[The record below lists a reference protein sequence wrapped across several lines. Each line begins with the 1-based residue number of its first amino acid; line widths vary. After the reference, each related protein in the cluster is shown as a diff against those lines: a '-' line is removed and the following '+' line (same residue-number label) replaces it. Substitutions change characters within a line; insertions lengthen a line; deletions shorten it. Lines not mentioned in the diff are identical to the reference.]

1 MVFVLKRPSN
11 FMDLK
16 EKLVKL
22 VVLGGRDLLVS
33 LSTLCIILC
42 MLMLY
47 VPNVMSDQPS

>member
-22 VVLGGRDLLVS
+22 VVLGGRDLVS